1 MKAIVIEKTGGPESM
16 QYREV
21 PDPEPGEHE
30 VLIENQ
36 ACGVNFIDVYHRIGL
51 YPKNLPFTPGLEGS
65 GIIRKVGPGVMQ
77 FKEGDHVAYTNVP
90 GAYAELIKAPAGQIV
105 QLPGK
110 ITHEIAA
117 AVMLQGLTAH
127 YLSKSVYPLKEGD
140 ACLIHAGAGGVGLL
154 LIQMARLSGAFIIT
168 TVSTSEKAELAS
180 AAGAHEVVLYT
191 EKDFGEEVKRITNG
205 KGVNVVYDS
214 VGKTTFL
221 KGLDCLAPRGYM
233 VLYGQS
239 SGTVDPL
246 DPAIL
251 NQKGSLFLTRPSLF
265 HYSQGD
271 SLNLRADDVFSW
283 IIEEKLNVRIGQKLP
298 LNEAAKAHELLE
310 GRKTTGKTIL
320 LPKS

>member
-1 MKAIVIEKTGGPESM
+1 MKAIVIEKPGGPESM

-168 TVSTSEKAELAS
+168 TVSTPEKAELAS

-265 HYSQGD
+265 HYAQGD

-283 IIEEKLNVRIGQKLP
+283 IIEEKLNVRIGQTLP
-298 LNEAAKAHELLE
+298 LSEAAKAHELLE